1 MIRQCISKVNR
12 KDNKSSPI
20 TRLLPITENRD
31 TSERVLTYD
40 DICDFMMTK
49 HKTVKVD
56 KVLVLEFRDALA
68 RNDSATQ
75 QQEDLILNENEVDED
90 GQVDVMMMIHQEA
103 STYEGIR
110 SAVAFLLGEQHMTK

>member
-1 MIRQCISKVNR
+1 
-12 KDNKSSPI
+12 
-20 TRLLPITENRD
+20 
-31 TSERVLTYD
+31 
-40 DICDFMMTK
+40 MTK

-90 GQVDVMMMIHQEA
+90 GQVDVMIMIHQEA